1 MLRAPQLSVREFA
14 GYHRAQPDTRAR
26 IVREKRETLENAN
39 GHPYGAA
46 RYAKLRRAIVQCHIL
61 HDNIAGFRRGLPDIL
76 LSIDLRYRYRCNVV
90 AHSYADWWE
99 TLDATPFEG
108 RRVVLD
114 MAGLAVSINAEL
126 GVQYADGREQLLK
139 LWFGS
144 SKPPSTCV
152 PVVSGLMHMA
162 GRQHGWPQ
170 SWTKGFL
177 DIERRSVLALSVDEA
192 TAEPLL
198 LDTAG
203 DFMHRWGS

>member
-1 MLRAPQLSVREFA
+1 M
-14 GYHRAQPDTRAR
+14 
-26 IVREKRETLENAN
+26 ENAS
-39 GHPYGAA
+39 GHAYGDV
-46 RYAKLRRAIVQCHIL
+46 RYAKLRRAIIQCHIR
-61 HDNIAGFRRGLPDIL
+61 HDNITGFRRGLPDIL
-76 LSIDLRYRYRCNVV
+76 LSIDLRYRYRCHVV

-99 TLDATPFEG
+99 TLNATPFEG

-114 MAGLAVSINAEL
+114 MAGLAVSINPEL

-139 LWFGS
+139 LWFS
-144 SKPPSTCV
+144 SAKPPNTWV

-162 GRQHGWPQ
+162 GQQHGWPQ